1 VAQEARASAPCC
13 VGEPVLP
20 CRGECRRRIHVCR
33 RGKVRIRRCGRG
45 AHTWFC
51 LRTTFERILRD
62 EVTTAAQVSSAED
75 SRARTVKCRRAAA
88 RSGEFNR
95 RGRLIWAVSRWHW
108 HTGTS
113 RPPSDDGTPRCLLK
127 SYPPALVHSP
137 EVPLSSFQD
146 HALIPSIPEPPTHSS
161 ARMLALL
168 HPRSY
173 PVRVVVGPPRST
185 HPHPRCATACED
197 FTFVLYRLVHVNH
210 CSFTLESS
218 SLHAEPFTTLYRC
231 PIISHC
237 GRF

>member
-1 VAQEARASAPCC
+1 VSAPCC
-13 VGEPVLP
+13 VGEPALP

-33 RGKVRIRRCGRG
+33 RGKVRIRRSGRG

-88 RSGEFNR
+88 RRGEGNNI
-95 RGRLIWAVSRWHW
+95 RGRLIWAVSGCHW
-108 HTGTS
+108 HYSS
-113 RPPSDDGTPRCLLK
+113 RPSCTPRCLLK

-137 EVPLSSFQD
+137 EVPLSSFPD
-146 HALIPSIPEPPTHSS
+146 LALIPSIPEPPTHSS

-168 HPRSY
+168 HPRSH

-185 HPHPRCATACED
+185 HPHPRCATTCKA
-197 FTFVLYRLVHVNH
+197 FIFVLYRLVHVH
-210 CSFTLESS
+210 HFSS
-218 SLHAEPFTTLYRC
+218 R
-231 PIISHC
+231 
-237 GRF
+237 